1 MKQLTEQQ
9 IMDNWKELRTI
20 INNTFSGDRL
30 EKLNKMYDYF
40 EDRMCMAPA
49 SGRAHYHNAMVGGY
63 VEHIL
68 HVVKFSQEV
77 KSMWENNGAEINF
90 TDEELIFAALHH
102 DLGKVGDLENDYY
115 IPEESDWHRKNQ
127 GSIFKHNPEL
137 QYMTVSDR
145 STWLLQHF
153 EIPMTEWE
161 YLGLRLTDGLYEEAN
176 EKYLKGFN
184 PQWAVRTNMA
194 YILHQADMMATHIES
209 DQWKRGDKV
218 ESDKVMMSVNKI
230 KGAVDKQVDANNE
243 VKEKFNTKSTDAK
256 DIFNELFGEA
266 KK

>member
-1 MKQLTEQQ
+1 MKKLTEQQ
-9 IMDNWKELRTI
+9 ITDNWKDLRTI

-30 EKLNKMYDYF
+30 ERLNKMYDYF

-49 SGRAHYHNAMVGGY
+49 SAKEHYHNAMVGGY

-68 HVVKFSQEV
+68 HVVKFSQQV
-77 KSMWENNGAEINF
+77 RDVWESNGATINF
-90 TDEELIFAALHH
+90 TNEELVFAALHH

-127 GSIFKHNPEL
+127 GKIFKYNPEL
-137 QYMTVSDR
+137 QYMSVTDR
-145 STWLLQHF
+145 SVFLLNHF
-153 EIPMTEWE
+153 GISMSQWE
-161 YLGLRLTDGLYEEAN
+161 YVGLRLTDGMYEEAN
-176 EKYLKGFN
+176 KTYYMNYNPDWSLKSN
-184 PQWAVRTNMA
+184 IA
-194 YILHQADMMATHIES
+194 YILHQADMMATHIEG

-218 ESDKVMMSVNKI
+218 ESEKVQKSVTSI
-230 KGAVDKQVDANNE
+230 KQAVDTE
-243 VKEKFNTKSTDAK
+243 VKEKFTKSTDAK

>member
-9 IMDNWKELRTI
+9 ITDNWKDLRTI

-30 EKLNKMYDYF
+30 ENLNQMYDYF

-49 SGRAHYHNAMVGGY
+49 SGREHYHNAMVGGY

-68 HVVKFSQEV
+68 HVVKFSQQV
-77 KSMWENNGAEINF
+77 RDMWEQNGATINF
-90 TDEELIFAALHH
+90 TNEELVFAALHH
-102 DLGKVGDLENDYY
+102 DLGKIGDLENDYY
-115 IPEESDWHRKNQ
+115 VPEESDWHRKNQ
-127 GSIFKHNPEL
+127 GSVYKHNPEL

-145 STWLLQHF
+145 SFWILGHF
-153 EIPMTEWE
+153 QIPMTEWE
-161 YLGLRLTDGLYEEAN
+161 FIGLRLTDGLYEEGN
-176 EKYLKGFN
+176 EKYYKGYN
-184 PQWAVRTNMA
+184 PDFGLRSNIA

-209 DQWKRGDKV
+209 NQWERGDKV
-218 ESDKVMMSVNKI
+218 ESEKVQKSVSNI
-230 KGAVDKQVDANNE
+230 KKAVDTE